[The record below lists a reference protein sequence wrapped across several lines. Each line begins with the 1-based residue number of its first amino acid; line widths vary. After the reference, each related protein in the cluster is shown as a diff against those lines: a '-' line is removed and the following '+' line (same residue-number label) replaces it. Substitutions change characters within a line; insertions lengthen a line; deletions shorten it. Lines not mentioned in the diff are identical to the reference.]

1 MAVVTQPI
9 KLQTKQS
16 VKRNTICTKQ
26 VASPEEIKQVQN
38 EIKDKLD
45 SINETSEL
53 TSMHLQMMM
62 DRRNK
67 LDSALINNLKKS
79 ATHRME
85 YC

>member
-9 KLQTKQS
+9 KLQTNQS